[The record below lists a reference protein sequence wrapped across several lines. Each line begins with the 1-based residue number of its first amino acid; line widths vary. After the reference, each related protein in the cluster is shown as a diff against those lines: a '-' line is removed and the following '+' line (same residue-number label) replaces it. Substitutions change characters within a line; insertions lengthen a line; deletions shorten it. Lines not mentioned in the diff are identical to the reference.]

1 MNQEEFESLYE
12 GLQAGNAES
21 IKQVIQNGAYMLHA
35 LYQCMS
41 PNLVCQEQREATNL
55 MFVLLS
61 LIKAG
66 RLQIKNA
73 EGEK

>member
-41 PNLVCQEQREATNL
+41 PDLVCQEQRCATNL

-66 RLQIKNA
+66 KLQIKNT
-73 EGEK
+73 ES

>member
-21 IKQVIQNGAYMLHA
+21 IKHVIQNGAYMLHA
-35 LYQCMS
+35 LYQRMS
-41 PNLVCQEQREATNL
+41 PDLVCQEQREATNL

-66 RLQIKNA
+66 RLQIVGC
-73 EGEK
+73 EE

>member
-1 MNQEEFESLYE
+1 MNQKEFESLYE
-12 GLQAGNAES
+12 GMQAGDAEC
-21 IKQVIQNGAYMLHA
+21 IKDVIQNGAYMLHA

-41 PNLVCQEQREATNL
+41 PDLVCQEQREATNL

-66 RLQIKNA
+66 RLQIVGL
-73 EGEK
+73 EE